1 MISRNNSRSATSVAV
16 FGVLIVVAI
25 VVAIVVLGL
34 VIAGVKSLQRY
45 QIRED
50 ASNQVLVNSIIIRQQ
65 EQRVLIEQQNAQI
78 RIEEA
83 RGIAEAQRIIDSSLT
98 PQYLTYLAIQAQI
111 EMSTNPNTTTIYIPA
126 GPNGIPLV
134 HDVGE

>member
-1 MISRNNSRSATSVAV
+1 MISHNNNRSVAS
-16 FGVLIVVAI
+16 VAI
-25 VVAIVVLGL
+25 SGILIAVAIAVLGL
-34 VIAGVKSLQRY
+34 VIAGGVAGIKSLQRY

-50 ASNQVLVNSIIIRQQ
+50 ASNQVAVNSIIIRQQ

-98 PQYLTYLAIQAQI
+98 PQYLTYLAIQAQV